1 MADWTKLH
9 LIDALDENES
19 ASGRA
24 VVGRYYLL
32 RSDYADC
39 PRRGD
44 DASPMSS
51 ADPDLAGWRVNEVI
65 RSAYSSTHY
74 VVSIKAT
81 RYLAGGGGGR
91 SHWSTSLLDEFTVS
105 YEYSEIL
112 VSPEMLGLMAH
123 DGADGEKIAAPGAS
137 GGVYQPAAMTAPET
151 RMTAAQWATYT
162 PESCP
167 FTKRPHIKHVG
178 KKFATLVA
186 SVSYHTSKRA
196 NAVFA
201 LDQWQGVAA
210 ISGVG
215 ETEGKGPWP
224 LASRYGLPNDR
235 GSGYWRVAGGHGLSA
250 QPVTDPETGR
260 VYYHV
265 VRRLERV
272 PLITDYA
279 NAQVLWNPARNGG
292 YMVW

>member
-19 ASGRA
+19 ASGRP
-24 VVGRYYLL
+24 VVGRYYML
-32 RSDYADC
+32 RSDYASC

-51 ADPDLAGWRVNEVI
+51 ADPDLTGWRVNEVI

-74 VVSIKAT
+74 VVTIKAT
-81 RYLAGGGGGR
+81 RYLGGGGGGTN
-91 SHWSTSLLDEFTVS
+91 WTESLLDEFSVS

-123 DGADGEKIAAPGAS
+123 DGGDGEKIAAPGAT
-137 GGVYQPAAMTAPET
+137 GGVYQPAAMTAAET

-167 FTKRPHIKHVG
+167 FVKRPDIAHVG

-196 NAVFA
+196 NVVFA

-210 ISGVG
+210 TGG
-215 ETEGKGPWP
+215 EGAWPIPGK
-224 LASRYGLPNDR
+224 YGLPNDTA
-235 GSGYWRVAGGHGLSA
+235 SGYWRVAGGHGLSA

-260 VYYHV
+260 TFYRVT
-265 VRRLERV
+265 RRLERV

-279 NAQVLWNPARNGG
+279 GAQVLWNPARNGG